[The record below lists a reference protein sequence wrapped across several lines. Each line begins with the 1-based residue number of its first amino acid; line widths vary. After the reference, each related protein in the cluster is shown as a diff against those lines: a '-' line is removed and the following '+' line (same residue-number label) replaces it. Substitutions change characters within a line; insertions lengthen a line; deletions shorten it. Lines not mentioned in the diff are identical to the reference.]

1 MLITLLKTKTLRVLI
16 EVVILIILKQAS
28 TIMACPIITLVV
40 FKVFRLPTVSHLV
53 ILFFSSIAILSR
65 FLKKSS
71 VDFDET
77 FRYQPLKKCV

>member
-28 TIMACPIITLVV
+28 TMMACPISCLYGLS
-40 FKVFRLPTVSHLV
+40 FPTVSHLV

-71 VDFDET
+71 VDFAET